1 MKKLF
6 MKHYKIVLPFILI
19 CVAVFVSGCTPK
31 GDSEDPV
38 IAKIDGT
45 KITKKDFLNK
55 LNRLPEW
62 ARGRFQDKEGKE
74 QFLDEL
80 IKQELLYQEAK
91 KAGLHRD
98 KEFQARVEE
107 FKKMDLIGALLKKEV
122 DEKVKVDDK
131 KVKDFYDKN
140 PSSFKVGEEVKA
152 SHILLS
158 TEEEAKAALERVKK
172 GEDFTKLAKTLSK
185 DKDSAKRGGDLGFF
199 GRGQVVPEFEEVA
212 FNLKTGEVSSPI
224 KTQFGYHII
233 KVTGRKEGKMLDFEE
248 VKDSIKRRLIV
259 EGQKGLFDSLIE
271 RLKKQSKI
279 EIDKRTLEAL
289 SVEGKQTPGGASQ
302 KQ

>member
-1 MKKLF
+1 MRKLF
-6 MKHYKIVLPFILI
+6 IKNYKIVLPFILI
-19 CVAVFVSGCTPK
+19 CVAVFVSGCTQK

-38 IAKIDGT
+38 LARINGT

-80 IKQELLYQEAK
+80 IKQELLYQEAR

-98 KEFQARVEE
+98 KEFKARVEE
-107 FKKMDLIGALLKKEV
+107 FKKTDLIGALLKKEV
-122 DEKVKVDDK
+122 DEKAKVDDK
-131 KVKDFYDKN
+131 EVKDFYDKN
-140 PSSFKVGEEVKA
+140 PSHFKAGEEVKA

-158 TEEEAKAALERVKK
+158 TEDEARAALERVKK
-172 GEDFTKLAKTLSK
+172 GEDFAKLAKTLSK
-185 DKDSAKRGGDLGFF
+185 DRDSAKRGGDLGFF
-199 GRGQVVPEFEEVA
+199 GRGKMVPEFEEVA
-212 FNLKTGEVSSPI
+212 FNLKTGEVSSPL

-233 KVTGRKEGKMLDFEE
+233 KVTSRKEGKMLDFEE

-259 EGQKGLFDSLIE
+259 ERQKDLFDSLIE
-271 RLKKQSKI
+271 RLKRQSKI

-289 SVEGKQTPGGASQ
+289 PVEGKQTPPTPR
-302 KQ
+302 